1 LYLLRKIYELEHS
14 EGVVM
19 IDRILVPLDGS
30 RVAEQILPH
39 LRRLL
44 FRHDSEVILVRAA
57 APPPMENGLMVM
69 TDAVLHGARDYL
81 LKIKDLLAQQGARVK
96 SVARLGSPVGVI
108 LDVAK
113 EERATMLALATHGET
128 GLKRLLA
135 GSVAQALLLES
146 PVPVLV
152 LRPFW
157 SYELLPSRG
166 DEEDLRP
173 IRKILLPLD
182 ETDDAELL
190 LPPLVEVARLFDAS
204 VVLLHVEQRESRKA
218 EDFDAQGAAD
228 EAHLSRYSQ
237 ALQSKGIPT
246 TSVMGKG
253 KLSEEILL
261 AMRAY
266 EVDLIVMATH
276 GKSGLLR
283 LLSGSVTES
292 VLHESTC
299 PILVV
304 RAPATRG
311 GKKETGKR
319 RRGRKVRVK

>member
-1 LYLLRKIYELEHS
+1 
-14 EGVVM
+14 M

-57 APPPMENGLMVM
+57 LSPPLESGLMVM
-69 TDAVLHGARDYL
+69 TDAVLSGARDYL
-81 LKIKDLLAQQGARVK
+81 MKIQDLLVQQGARVK
-96 SVARLGSPVGVI
+96 SVVRLGSPVGVI

-113 EERATMLALATHGET
+113 EEKATMLALATHGET

-135 GSVAQALLLES
+135 GSVAQALLRES

-152 LRPFW
+152 VRPFW

-173 IRKILLPLD
+173 IRKILVPLD
-182 ETDDAELL
+182 GTDDAELL

-204 VVLLHVEQRESRKA
+204 VVLLHVQQRESSTGEGSDAQRA
-218 EDFDAQGAAD
+218 ED
-228 EAHLSRYSQ
+228 EEHLTGFSQ
-237 ALQSKGIPT
+237 ALQAGGTPT

-261 AMRAY
+261 TTRAY

-283 LLSGSVTES
+283 FLSGSVTES

-299 PILVV
+299 PILMV
-304 RAPATRG
+304 RAPASQG
-311 GKKETGKR
+311 GERKSAGAGVAGR
-319 RRGRKVRVK
+319 RE